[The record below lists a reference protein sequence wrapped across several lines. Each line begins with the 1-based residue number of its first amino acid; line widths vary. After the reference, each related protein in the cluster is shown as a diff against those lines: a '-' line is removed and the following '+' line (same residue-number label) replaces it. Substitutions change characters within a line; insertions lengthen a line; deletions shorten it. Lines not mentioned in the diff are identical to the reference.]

1 MCSVRFD
8 LREMEERGTSYAS
21 YERTYLAMQNPPE
34 QVRCVSRH
42 IVHLQKEA
50 LVYFKAPNWLNL
62 AESLTRMQSTN
73 SASTTSRRGSKHSP
87 SDPLKVHMS

>member
-8 LREMEERGTSYAS
+8 LREMEERGTSYASYAS

-42 IVHLQKEA
+42 IVHMQEEA
-50 LVYFKAPNWLNL
+50 WCILRL
-62 AESLTRMQSTN
+62 LT
-73 SASTTSRRGSKHSP
+73 G
-87 SDPLKVHMS
+87 